1 MFLSDRVTT
10 SRSASLLL
18 LSAGAIVATFA
29 IVLWTSSLPTSSSS
43 LLQSDGAKVQ
53 RILMMVSNDQD
64 DKHQYYMNSMEAMAM
79 ENTLPAAISSSFH
92 RFNRD
97 LQESS
102 SVPIDPVLFSG
113 SGDDFYCEL
122 LDDGLGDEYICLRT
136 IPSIAGTSSPPT
148 SPSWFFPYRDYE
160 GFFAC
165 ICKLPL
171 EPGVPNFD
179 NKNCEYCNVIFQIAG
194 RDGDDPNYNDKTYAR
209 EYLPCLS
216 SSFTNPTTSTD
227 SYTIQFDCSNV
238 FRLIGFDHED
248 EPCVGV
254 DENGEC
260 FSLVNVPAPTHVAS
274 TYTIPQP
281 PQDGTF
287 CSEEPF
293 ESMNTE
299 EERYQGRHICPTYT
313 GFPYPDTQA
322 RTVFLCK
329 DDIYEDDLDCICEIY
344 MEFYSRET
352 MCQSCT
358 VHSNGSDESLNVSF
372 DCSNLFVGP
381 SAAILVPLD
390 VDRSFIDSD
399 EDGGGG
405 NGRATEA
412 TIRSSATVGGDMS
425 STEGLSRRMVIAIA
439 VSILVAIVSMITCV
453 THYCFDNVRMKPKNG
468 CNNNNNSDQ
477 DMNRIHS
484 FFGTSATTTWT
495 PQPTMP
501 PPTRGDR
508 FVPRSPATTNIE
520 IDVPALRPDHHP
532 ATDNSV
538 GATTEATTNA
548 TMPCFFGINTV

>member
-10 SRSASLLL
+10 SRSTSLLL

-43 LLQSDGAKVQ
+43 LLQSDGAKTQ
-53 RILMMVSNDQD
+53 RVLMMMVDNDQD
-64 DKHQYYMNSMEAMAM
+64 DEHHNYMKSMEAMAVK
-79 ENTLPAAISSSFH
+79 NTVPAAISSSFQ

-122 LDDGLGDEYICLRT
+122 LDDGHGDDFICLRT
-136 IPSIAGTSSPPT
+136 TSSIAGTPSPGSPSPST
-148 SPSWFFPYRDYE
+148 SSWFFPYRDYE

-171 EPGVPNFD
+171 EAGVPNFT
-179 NKNCEYCNVIFQIAG
+179 NKNCEYCNVVFQIAVQEDHPNDDTNNDTST
-194 RDGDDPNYNDKTYAR
+194 RD
-209 EYLPCLS
+209 YLPCLS

-238 FRLIGFDHED
+238 FRLVGLDHD
-248 EPCVGV
+248 AEPCVGV

-260 FSLVNVPAPTHVAS
+260 FSLFNVPAPTQVES

-281 PQDGTF
+281 EERTF

-293 ESMNTE
+293 ESMNTD

-322 RTVFLCK
+322 RTIFFCK
-329 DDIYEDDLDCICEIY
+329 DDFYGDDLDCICEIY

-352 MCQSCT
+352 MCQSCD
-358 VHSNGSDESLNVSF
+358 VHSNGSDKSLRVSF

-381 SAAILVPLD
+381 NSAVSAPIFSDRGDGGDTAIQTMLGSSNSTIDGTMRTERYSRRRAVVATVVSTSLLVTS
-390 VDRSFIDSD
+390 VMAYVVWRCCYVRMASRKNNNIKSNNSND
-399 EDGGGG
+399 ED
-405 NGRATEA
+405 
-412 TIRSSATVGGDMS
+412 
-425 STEGLSRRMVIAIA
+425 
-439 VSILVAIVSMITCV
+439 
-453 THYCFDNVRMKPKNG
+453 MK
-468 CNNNNNSDQ
+468 
-477 DMNRIHS
+477 RIQS
-484 FFGTSATTTWT
+484 FFGIRTTSVVVP
-495 PQPTMP
+495 PQPQQIP
-501 PPTRGDR
+501 LSA
-508 FVPRSPATTNIE
+508 PRTEE
-520 IDVPALRPDHHP
+520 IVVPALLREDIPTAVRINDSP
-532 ATDNSV
+532 TTTASTTTDV
-538 GATTEATTNA
+538 T
-548 TMPCFFGINTV
+548 PWFVV